1 MPTINK
7 RFLLKL
13 LLVLFASTGVLFA
26 AHAVQA
32 RRIPAALKL
41 QSERAADA
49 GKLDVAVHYL
59 RQYLEFHPNDADALV
74 RLAELLEQ
82 RAPTQRGQSELLFL
96 YDRILNLDPDLH
108 PIRRKALA
116 VALKSGRYSDAVT
129 HGEALLKSF
138 PAEAALWQQLGAA
151 HAGLNRFELARPCYE
166 NAVAHAPDEIIG
178 YQRLAQLVWKNM
190 NDDRGARD
198 VLDRMVKALPQDA
211 DAFLV
216 RARFE
221 TFTAEEPGAQPGT
234 GGDLVRAARDLQ
246 RVLELDP
253 ENAEASLLLAEI
265 MQRNRNVP
273 AAHALLRDAV
283 SLYPRNLKL
292 VRSLSWLELIRG
304 NAAAAITVLED
315 GLKASPDGFDLMV
328 PLADLLVQQGDTART
343 ADILRRLQE
352 RKVPGTQVKYLKAR
366 FAMREQQW
374 VPAVAMLESLR
385 AEIVNLPGLEIQ
397 LNVLLA
403 DCFQKLGDPAA
414 EEKAYQRVTNADPK
428 NVLARVGLGTLYMNA
443 GRFEDAARELDAAVQ
458 SPYAT
463 GAVVTQWVKLKAR
476 LLLRTNAPGEW
487 QKLEVA
493 TMTFAPRFGRG
504 ASEPVILRAELIAAQ
519 GRPADAVKLLR
530 KEAAVRAGDARL
542 WAVLALLTADAR
554 GAAAGLA
561 VIDEAQAVA
570 GDCADV
576 RLARANLYAREPGRV
591 RPIDAIGENVEGWP
605 ENEQLRLMSGLVEVY
620 DRLGDQPNV
629 VRTLRRIVTRQPAN
643 AAMWLKLHERA
654 ATGDATA
661 AAARAALVKLEGEN
675 GPSVLLCDARTA
687 GAAEAAQV
695 ASRVAAVYG
704 DNPTRADACLA
715 LALLK
720 RAGGDEGTAG
730 ALIDRAYLLE
740 PTRYETA
747 EALLAH
753 LARTGASERIAQML
767 ARLAAD
773 PRWAGEP
780 FRRMV
785 GHVLATLPP
794 PAAVAVFDL
803 CRPLVERE
811 PGGPAWVAE
820 CAVLLKRP
828 DALALLDAAA
838 NRPGATT
845 DDWLRKALFVSKEN
859 PAAGPEVV
867 AAAKT
872 KLSPAAY
879 ADLVAVYADTAAG
892 STFVPGAGTAV
903 EKRLLAQARLSVK
916 LSRAQHAEAAKV
928 LDAFLAD
935 TDTTPADGDWARRN
949 LAMIYATGGM
959 QDDRARAMAL
969 LKGVTTDASATPAEL
984 RATVGVLAALAR
996 YLEGPD
1002 RRAVLKKATDAL
1014 ELIHKASG
1022 APTDLFALSQLYRAA
1037 GDRTNGR
1044 RCLQQLLNR
1053 DPAELAR
1060 DPSYAFYLTAALEE
1074 LVEDR
1079 DFERA
1084 ATFAGK
1090 LSQLRVGDFKSL
1102 AAVARFEAKAGRAE
1116 RGLAVA
1122 EDYARL
1128 ADAGAGDY
1136 LVRSAQVAE
1145 LLDELSRLPN
1155 VRGTPAGRTIT
1166 SAAADR
1172 FAAIVPSRPEAIVG
1186 VAGALAADGRATE
1199 AFERIERLNRHL
1211 PARLRASAGLAI
1223 VRGGAVTDRQGELVQ
1238 QWLDACLAEEPDA
1251 TPLLL
1256 NKAEF
1261 LALRQDT
1268 ANAISTF
1275 EKVLT
1280 REPRHMVALNNLA
1293 WLQAADPRTA
1303 EKALELVTR
1312 ATREGGLTGDLL
1324 DTRAR
1329 VRITLK
1335 QFAAAEGD
1343 LAEAIGHDPTALR
1356 WFHVAVLRMSQT
1368 PQAKEEAGKAFTE
1381 AKRRGLDAR
1390 TIHPAD
1396 LPTFRVLE
1404 AATAEK

>member
-7 RFLLKL
+7 RFLVKI
-13 LLVLFASTGVLFA
+13 LLVLLVSTGVLFA

-41 QSERAADA
+41 QSERAAEA
-49 GKLDVAVHYL
+49 GKLDIAIHYL
-59 RQYLEFHPNDADALV
+59 RQYLEFHPNDVDALV
-74 RLAELLEQ
+74 QLSELLEK
-82 RAPTQRGQSELLFL
+82 RAVTQKGQSELLFL

-108 PIRRKALA
+108 PIRRKALL

-129 HGEALLKSF
+129 HGELLLKTF
-138 PAEAALWQQLGAA
+138 PTESALWAQLGAA
-151 HAGLNRFELARPCYE
+151 HAGLNRFDLARPCYE
-166 NAVAHAPDEIIG
+166 NAITHAPDEIIG

-190 NDDRGARD
+190 NDGRGARD
-198 VLDRMVKALPQDA
+198 VLDRMVKALPQEP

-221 TFTAEEPGAQPGT
+221 LFTAEEQDTVRFTASGL
-234 GGDLVRAARDLQ
+234 DRAALDLH

-253 ENAEASLLLAEI
+253 EHAEASLLLAEI
-265 MQRNRNVP
+265 MQRSRNIP

-315 GLKASPDGFDLMV
+315 GLKAMPEGFDLMV
-328 PLADLLVQQGDTART
+328 PLADLLVQQGDSART
-343 ADILRRLQE
+343 TDLLRKLQE
-352 RKVPGTQVKYLKAR
+352 RKAPATQVKYLKAR
-366 FAMREQQW
+366 VAMREQQW
-374 VPAVAMLESLR
+374 AQAVGMLESLR
-385 AEIVNLPGLEIQ
+385 AETVNLPGLEIQ
-397 LNVLLA
+397 LNLLLA
-403 DCFQKLGDPAA
+403 SCFQKLGDPAA
-414 EEKAYQRVTNADPK
+414 EEKAYQRVTNVDSK
-428 NVLARVGLGTLYMNA
+428 NVLARVGLGNLYMNA
-443 GRFEDAARELDAAVQ
+443 GRFEDAARELDGAIQ

-463 GAVVTQWVKLKAR
+463 GVVISQWVKLKTR
-476 LLLRTNAPGEW
+476 LLIRANGPGEW
-487 QKLEVA
+487 MKLEKA
-493 TMTFAPRFGRG
+493 MIALAPRFGPR
-504 ASEPVILRAELIAAQ
+504 ASEPVILLAEMTAAQ
-519 GRPADAVKLLR
+519 GRPDEAVKFLR
-530 KEAAVRAGDARL
+530 KEAAIRAGDARL
-542 WAVLALLTADAR
+542 WAVLAILTADVR

-570 GDCADV
+570 GDCVDV
-576 RLARANLYAREPGRV
+576 RLARANLYAREPGHV
-591 RPIDAIGENVEGWP
+591 RPFDALGEHVESWP
-605 ENEQLRLMSGLVEVY
+605 ENEQLRLLSGLIEVY
-620 DRLGDQPNV
+620 DRLGDQANV

-643 AAMWLKLHERA
+643 VAMWLKLHERSA
-654 ATGDATA
+654 PGDATA
-661 AAARAALVKLEGEN
+661 TAARAAIVKLEGEN
-675 GPSVLLCDARTA
+675 GPTVLLCDARTA
-687 GAAEAAQV
+687 STAEAPQI
-695 ASRVAAVYG
+695 ASRVTAAFG
-704 DNPTRADACLA
+704 ENPTRADACLA
-715 LALLK
+715 LAALK
-720 RAGGDEGTAG
+720 RVSGDEATAA
-730 ALIDRAYLLE
+730 ALTERAFLLE

-753 LARTGASERIAQML
+753 FARTGANDRIGQVL

-785 GHVLATLPP
+785 GHVLVAMPPSTATAMLN
-794 PAAVAVFDL
+794 L

-811 PGGPAWVAE
+811 PGGPAWLAE
-820 CAVLLKRP
+820 CAVMLKQP
-828 DALALLDAAA
+828 DALALLEAATG
-838 NRPGATT
+838 PGATT

-859 PAAGPEVV
+859 LAAGPEVI
-867 AAAKT
+867 AAAKA
-872 KLSPAAY
+872 KLSPASY
-879 ADLVAVYADTAAG
+879 ANLVAVYADTAAG
-892 STFVPGAGTAV
+892 STFVPEAGTPV

-916 LSRAQHAEAAKV
+916 LSRAHHAEAAKV
-928 LDAFLAD
+928 LDAFLGDKD
-935 TDTTPADGDWARRN
+935 TSPADGDWARRN
-949 LAMIYATGGM
+949 LAMIYATGGTP
-959 QDDRARAMAL
+959 DDRGRAMAL
-969 LKGVTTDASATPAEL
+969 LKGVTTNATATPAEL

-996 YLEGPD
+996 YLEGQD
-1002 RRAVLKKATDAL
+1002 RRDVLKKATDAL
-1014 ELIHKASG
+1014 ELIYKASA

-1037 GDRTNGR
+1037 GDRPNSR
-1044 RCLQQLLNR
+1044 RCLQILLNR
-1053 DPAELAR
+1053 PAADLAR
-1060 DPSYAFYLTAALEE
+1060 DPSYAFYLTSGLEE
-1074 LVEDR
+1074 LVE
-1079 DFERA
+1079 ERNFA
-1084 ATFAGK
+1084 AAEKFAGV
-1090 LSQLRVGDFKSL
+1090 LSQLRVADFKSL
-1102 AAVARFEAKAGRAE
+1102 SAIARFEAKAGRPE
-1116 RGLAVA
+1116 KGLAVA

-1128 ADAGAGDY
+1128 ADAGSGDY

-1155 VRGTPAGRTIT
+1155 VRGTDVGRKIT
-1166 SAAADR
+1166 TAAADR
-1172 FAAIVPSRPEAIVG
+1172 FAAIVPTRPEAIVG

-1223 VRGGAVTDRQGELVQ
+1223 VRGGAVTDRQGELVA
-1238 QWLDACLAEEPDA
+1238 QWLDACLAEEPDS

-1261 LALRQDT
+1261 LALRQDIK
-1268 ANAISTF
+1268 NAIATF

-1280 REPRHMVALNNLA
+1280 KEPRHMVALNNLA

-1303 EKALELVTR
+1303 EKALELVTL

-1335 QFAAAEGD
+1335 QFPEAAGD
-1343 LAEAIGHDPTALR
+1343 LTEAITHDPTALR

-1368 PQAKEEAGKAFTE
+1368 PQAKDQAEKAFVE

-1390 TIHPAD
+1390 NIHPAD
-1396 LPTFRVLE
+1396 LPTYRVLE